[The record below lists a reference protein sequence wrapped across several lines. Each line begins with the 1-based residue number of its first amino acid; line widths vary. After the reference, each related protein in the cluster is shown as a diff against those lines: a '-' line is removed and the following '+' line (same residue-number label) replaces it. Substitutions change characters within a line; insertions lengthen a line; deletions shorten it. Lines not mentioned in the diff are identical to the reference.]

1 MNYFNNED
9 EIYNNQINY
18 LNDIKIE
25 NEKNKINKYKEEMKL
40 FITKIWIM
48 KNKII
53 YIICDN
59 EYNNMNQDFNEQ

>member
-25 NEKNKINKYKEEMKL
+25 NEKNKINKYKEDE
-40 FITKIWIM
+40 IV
-48 KNKII
+48 
-53 YIICDN
+53 
-59 EYNNMNQDFNEQ
+59 YNGNMNYEEQNNIYNM

>member
-25 NEKNKINKYKEEMKL
+25 NEKYKINKYKEDE
-40 FITKIWIM
+40 IV
-48 KNKII
+48 
-53 YIICDN
+53 YN
-59 EYNNMNQDFNEQ
+59 ENMNYEEQNNIYNM

>member
-25 NEKNKINKYKEEMKL
+25 NEKNKINKYKEDE
-40 FITKIWIM
+40 IV
-48 KNKII
+48 
-53 YIICDN
+53 YN
-59 EYNNMNQDFNEQ
+59 ENMNYEEQNNKYNM

>member
-25 NEKNKINKYKEEMKL
+25 NEKNKINKYKEDE
-40 FITKIWIM
+40 IV
-48 KNKII
+48 
-53 YIICDN
+53 YN
-59 EYNNMNQDFNEQ
+59 ENMNYEEQNNIYNM

>member
-25 NEKNKINKYKEEMKL
+25 NEKNKINKYKEDE
-40 FITKIWIM
+40 IV
-48 KNKII
+48 
-53 YIICDN
+53 YN
-59 EYNNMNQDFNEQ
+59 ENMNYEKQNNIYNM

>member
-25 NEKNKINKYKEEMKL
+25 NEKNKINKYKEDE
-40 FITKIWIM
+40 IV
-48 KNKII
+48 
-53 YIICDN
+53 YN
-59 EYNNMNQDFNEQ
+59 ENMNYEIQNNIYNM

>member
-25 NEKNKINKYKEEMKL
+25 NEKNKINKYKEDE
-40 FITKIWIM
+40 IV
-48 KNKII
+48 
-53 YIICDN
+53 YN
-59 EYNNMNQDFNEQ
+59 ENMNYKEQNNIYNM